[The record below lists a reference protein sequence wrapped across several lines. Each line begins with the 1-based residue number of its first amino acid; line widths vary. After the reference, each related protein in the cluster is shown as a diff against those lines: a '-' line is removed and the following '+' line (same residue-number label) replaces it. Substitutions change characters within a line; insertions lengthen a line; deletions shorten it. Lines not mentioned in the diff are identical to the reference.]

1 MLIINQISILD
12 WISSTLETSKS
23 IVNFSTVYFD
33 QIVDLLGYTTHSLL
47 NGSHH
52 LE

>member
-1 MLIINQISILD
+1 MHIIIQSSILD
-12 WISSTLETSKS
+12 WIFRIVETYKS
-23 IVNFSTVYFD
+23 IGNFSTIYFD